1 MEIVRGFQV
10 KVEARDG
17 VAEIKS
23 SDEQHAM
30 AAYSHRV
37 GQNESQSGVEKVCV
51 CVCVCV
57 CERD

>member
-51 CVCVCV
+51 CVCV
-57 CERD
+57 